1 MLFFA
6 SWHLLA
12 IASVIFAGLFSF
24 VLKVG
29 AERGYSSAVLNA
41 IAAVVSLMITLAAG
55 WWSGESVTPYVALL
69 ALANGGLFIFGSL
82 ARSDALGA
90 IDATLFFP
98 IYKIVGPAL
107 VLLSGLVLLGER
119 LTLLQ
124 SIGFALSL
132 SVPLLL
138 IDHLERGRQK
148 DLVRGVRLAVIAAVC
163 ISAGQVFSKMV
174 MATGTGPFL
183 YSSVAY
189 AMTFAGIGMPWIY
202 KHRGDSVRASNWRE
216 MLGISVLA
224 GILQCLGFITLL
236 YAFRSGPMSTTYAI
250 NSTYILIP
258 IVLSIY
264 YYGEHWNARK
274 VIAIALSIGAVVL
287 LR

>member
-1 MLFFA
+1 MFTFA
-6 SWHLLA
+6 AWHGLA
-12 IASVIFAGLFSF
+12 IASVIFSGLFSF

-29 AERGYSSAVLNA
+29 AERAHSSSVLNA
-41 IAAVVSLMITLAAG
+41 IAAVVSLIITLAAG
-55 WWSGESVTPYVALL
+55 WWFDESVTLFVALL

-107 VLLSGLVLLGER
+107 VLILGMVVFGER

-124 SIGFALSL
+124 SIGFTLTLA
-132 SVPLLL
+132 VPLLL
-138 IDHLERGRQK
+138 LDHLEHGRQK
-148 DLVRGVRLAVIAAVC
+148 DLKRGVRLAIIAAVC

-174 MATGTGPFL
+174 METGAGPYL

-189 AMTFAGIGMPWIY
+189 AMTFAGIGVPWVY
-202 KHRGDSVRASNWRE
+202 RHGRESVRASGWGD
-216 MLGISVLA
+216 MLWLAVLA
-224 GILQCLGFITLL
+224 GTLQCLGFLTLL
-236 YAFRSGPMSTTYAI
+236 YAFKTGPIATTYAI

-258 IVLSIY
+258 IVLSIW